1 MFASPLLRD
10 NEAFSQTADRM
21 TLLRQ
26 LLDGVNRSA
35 PLATLLERSARLV
48 QRLFDVDSA
57 TIWLREE
64 GGLRLAASSGEQPER
79 DQVALGSGPIG
90 LCAATRAP
98 VFSSGDVERLVRPSV
113 QPCDE
118 TIVFRVVAPLLV
130 QGEAQGVIALESQGE
145 PIPETDAEM
154 LVALSAGIAGAI
166 RADEAGRG
174 APKSEPCG
182 RRPGGGT
189 RRVVLRGKTFA
200 PGQALG
206 PVTAL
211 RRLPRRLIAGPN
223 QGASRAVHGAFEA
236 ARQTVR
242 ELVEQAHSLH
252 IGRDASFLPMYEAM
266 LEDGRFRDAAV
277 ERIARGAS
285 IHEAFD
291 QLARDAIRVSLATLE
306 DEAEVHQRASDAE
319 DLFSAVAMLAQNDPR
334 AMPQRSCILVGAT
347 LTPYD
352 LLLSAKSN
360 PVGVVL
366 TEPTADARAAALLR
380 LLDLPALLDVGGVN
394 RWVSDGDIALLDASR
409 GFVLL
414 NPTRTEV
421 AALRA
426 SRRAG

>member
-1 MFASPLLRD
+1 MFASPFPND
-10 NEAFSQTADRM
+10 HEASSQTADRM

-35 PLATLLERSARLV
+35 PLPTLLERASRLV
-48 QRLFDVDSA
+48 QQLFDVDSV

-64 GGLRLAASSGEQPER
+64 GGLRLSASSGEGPDR
-79 DQVALGSGPIG
+79 DRVPLGSGAVG

-113 QPCDE
+113 LPCDD
-118 TIVFRVVAPLLV
+118 TIAFRVVAPLLV
-130 QGEAQGVIALESQGE
+130 QGEAQGVIAIESRGR

-166 RADEAGRG
+166 RADQAARS
-174 APKSEPCG
+174 ASKSEPCG
-182 RRPGGGT
+182 RRTGGGT
-189 RRVVLRGKTFA
+189 RRVVLRGKSFA
-200 PGQALG
+200 PGEALG

-211 RRLPRRLIAGPN
+211 RRLPRRLIPGSDKS
-223 QGASRAVHGAFEA
+223 ASRAVRGAFEA

-242 ELVEQAHSLH
+242 ELAEQGRMLRV
-252 IGRDASFLPMYEAM
+252 GRDAAFLSMYEAM
-266 LEDGRFRDAAV
+266 LEDGRFEDAAV
-277 ERIARGAS
+277 ERIARGAT

-291 QLARDAIRVSLATLE
+291 QLARDAIRCSQAILGEGAGVR
-306 DEAEVHQRASDAE
+306 QRASDAE
-319 DLFSAVAMLAQNDPR
+319 DLFGAVAMLAQDDPR
-334 AMPQRSCILVGAT
+334 ARPQRASVLVGAS

-352 LLLSAKSN
+352 LLLASKSH

-366 TEPTADARAAALLR
+366 TEQAQEPRTRTLLR
-380 LLDLPALLDVGGVN
+380 LLAVPALVDVGGVN
-394 RWVSDGDIALLDASR
+394 RWVSDGDIALLDATR